1 MKNFNPRTPANLLS
15 DSFNDDFDDETS
27 IFDDDDDQ
35 PSYSRYG
42 GAHGYDDDTIDNAF
56 EGDPEMY
63 WNID

>member
-1 MKNFNPRTPANLLS
+1 MKNFNPRTPANLHS
-15 DSFNDDFDDETS
+15 DNCNEEEETS
-27 IFDDDDDQ
+27 IYDDFDDQ